1 MRHIDLTELEVVETS
16 VLNSGVGL
24 NGGGVCGILCKG
36 GSICGIWC
44 EQ

>member
-1 MRHIDLTELEVVETS
+1 MKHIDLTELEVVETS
-16 VLNSGVGL
+16 VLNSGMAL

-36 GSICGIWC
+36 GSICGVWC